1 MKRQSSCFNVNCRK
15 LFRELSSINLREL
28 TVKFTIINVLIICL
42 NVQSQELPQGYFR
55 NPMDHE
61 IGLSATFAEFRTG
74 HFHSGLDMR
83 TGGAVGKPVYAAADG
98 YVARVSI
105 SPWGGGKILYIKH
118 PNGYTSV
125 YMHLN
130 GYAGA
135 IGKAVL
141 REHYAQK
148 SYSISKVFGP
158 NELPVKKGQLVAYSG
173 NTGGSGGPHL
183 HFEIRRGGA
192 ADLHT
197 HSTTINPLL
206 FGLPYTDNIKPII
219 RGLRIYPEGG
229 EGGYEVGKDN
239 TVSVNGPF
247 YLGIYATDAAE
258 GSTAKN
264 GVDHV
269 EVYLDG
275 TLFFL
280 YTTEAVP
287 IDSSRMVN
295 ALLDYPLFA
304 RTRQAY
310 LLTRALPGAEGP
322 WVPVRMGDGIFRLKA
337 GSTHH
342 IGVKVYDIV
351 GNCAERVITVT
362 VNRNTQNTP
371 SNQNNQNTL
380 PISYSQPF
388 DHQQSSF
395 NIHLSPFTLY
405 ADDRLRCEAEGQTV
419 TIQPT
424 VNDIPPHQ
432 YYTLSLKGSL
442 PGVPTDKTVVVS
454 VTRKAGSLKHSA
466 YKTTHA
472 DGWHTAQVREWG
484 EFTLAADTTAPSV
497 RPANFKDQAPLKGNT
512 LKVKISDDLSG
523 VETYHCYLNG
533 QWILGE
539 YDGKTATISIDASG
553 KLKSGANRLRVT
565 VTDGAGNTTDKT
577 WTVTK

>member
-1 MKRQSSCFNVNCRK
+1 MKRIFKIQAFIIISLNSYLLALNC
-15 LFRELSSINLREL
+15 
-28 TVKFTIINVLIICL
+28 
-42 NVQSQELPQGYFR
+42 QELPQGYFR
-55 NPMDHE
+55 NPMDHA

-98 YVARVSI
+98 YVAKVSI

-118 PNGYTSV
+118 PNGYTTV

-141 REHYAQK
+141 REHYLQK

-197 HSTTINPLL
+197 HSTTVNPLH
-206 FGLPYTDNIKPII
+206 FGLPYTDNIKPVI
-219 RGLRIYPEGG
+219 RGLRIYPEAG
-229 EGGYEVGKDN
+229 EPLEVGKDN
-239 TVSVNGPF
+239 TVSVDGPF
-247 YLGIYATDAAE
+247 HLGIYATDAAE

-264 GVDHV
+264 GPDHV

-275 TLFFL
+275 TLFFH

-304 RTRQAY
+304 RTRQPY
-310 LLTRALPGAEGP
+310 LLTRTLPGAEGP

-342 IGVKVYDIV
+342 IGIKVYDIK
-351 GNCAERVITVT
+351 GNCAERVVT
-362 VNRNTQNTP
+362 VNVKAESGKRKAE
-371 SNQNNQNTL
+371 SNGVAVK
-380 PISYSQPF
+380 YDQPF
-388 DHQQSSF
+388 DHQQPF
-395 NIHLSPFTLY
+395 FTFHLSPFTLY
-405 ADDRLRCEAEGQTV
+405 ADDRLHCETEGKTV

-432 YYTLSLKGSL
+432 YYTLSIKGSL
-442 PGVPTDKTVVVS
+442 PGVPAEKTVVALVY
-454 VTRKAGSLKHSA
+454 RKPSGIKYTAH
-466 YKTTHA
+466 KTTHA
-472 DGWHTAQVREWG
+472 DGWHTTHVRDWG
-484 EFTLAADTTAPSV
+484 EFTLAADTTAPGAY
-497 RPANFKDQAPLKGNT
+497 PINFKDWSPLKGST
-512 LKVKISDDLSG
+512 LKVKIFDDLAG

-539 YDGKTATISIDASG
+539 YDGKTATVTIDASG
-553 KLKSGANRLRVT
+553 KLKQGTNHLRVT
-565 VTDGAGNTTDKT
+565 VTDGTGNTTDKT
-577 WTVTK
+577 WAVTK

>member
-1 MKRQSSCFNVNCRK
+1 MKHIVKILVCANIILNSQF
-15 LFRELSSINLREL
+15 SI
-28 TVKFTIINVLIICL
+28 L
-42 NVQSQELPQGYFR
+42 NSQELPQGYFR
-55 NPMDHE
+55 NPLNSG
-61 IGLSATFAEFRTG
+61 IGLSATFAEFRIG

-83 TGGAVGKPVYAAADG
+83 TGGAVDLPVYAAADG
-98 YVARVSI
+98 YVAKVSI

-141 REHYAQK
+141 KEQYAKQCF
-148 SYSISKVFGP
+148 SITKLFAP
-158 NELPVKKGQLVAYSG
+158 NELPVKKGELVAYSG
-173 NTGGSGGPHL
+173 NSGSSGGPHL

-206 FGLPYTDNIKPII
+206 FGMPYTDNIKPTI
-219 RGLRIYPEGG
+219 RGLRIYPVDREPIDI
-229 EGGYEVGKDN
+229 GKDN
-239 TVSVNGPF
+239 IVTIGGPF

-269 EVYLDG
+269 EVLLDG
-275 TLFFL
+275 TPFFT

-287 IDSSRMVN
+287 IDSSRIVN

-304 RTRQAY
+304 RSRQPY

-322 WVPVRMGDGIFRLKA
+322 WIPTRMGDGIFRLKP

-342 IGVKVYDIV
+342 IGIKVYDIK
-351 GNCAERVITVT
+351 GNATERVLTVQCSEATPRSTGKISPRGITVKY
-362 VNRNTQNTP
+362 N
-371 SNQNNQNTL
+371 
-380 PISYSQPF
+380 QPF
-388 DHQQSSF
+388 NYRFETLNVQ
-395 NIHLSPFTLY
+395 LPAYTLY
-405 ADDRLRCEAEGQTV
+405 ADDKLRCETSGIIV

-424 VNDIPPHQ
+424 VNDIPPHL
-432 YYTLSLKGSL
+432 YYTLSIKGSL
-442 PGVPTDKTVVVS
+442 PGVPAERTMVACINGGRT
-454 VTRKAGSLKHSA
+454 SA

-472 DGWHTAQVREWG
+472 DGCHTAQVRDWG
-484 EFTLAADTTAPSV
+484 SFTLIADTTAPV
-497 RPANFKDQAPLKGNT
+497 IRPVNFSEGKLLKSNT
-512 LKVKISDDLSG
+512 LKLKITDNLAG

-533 QWILGE
+533 SWVLGE
-539 YDGKTATISIDASG
+539 YDGKTATVSIDARG
-553 KLKSGANRLRVT
+553 KLKSGSNKLRVT
-565 VTDGAGNTTDKT
+565 ATDATGNTADLT
-577 WTVTK
+577 WNITK

>member
-1 MKRQSSCFNVNCRK
+1 MKRIITLLLTFNF
-15 LFRELSSINLREL
+15 LLL
-28 TVKFTIINVLIICL
+28 TLAA
-42 NVQSQELPQGYFR
+42 QELPQGYFR
-55 NPMDHE
+55 NPLNRD

-83 TGGAVGKPVYAAADG
+83 TGGAVDQPVYAAADG
-98 YVARVSI
+98 YVAKVSI

-141 REHYAQK
+141 KEQYAQR
-148 SYSISKVFGP
+148 SYSISKLFGP
-158 NELPVKKGQLVAYSG
+158 DELPVKQGQLVAYSG

-183 HFEIRRGGA
+183 HFEVRRGGA

-197 HSTTINPLL
+197 HATTFNPLH
-206 FGLPYTDNIKPII
+206 FGLPYTDNIKPVI
-219 RGLRIYPEGG
+219 RGVRLYPEGG
-229 EGGYEVGKDN
+229 EPMEIGADN
-239 TVSVNGPF
+239 SATVSGPF

-264 GVDHV
+264 GVDRM

-275 TLFFL
+275 TLFFS

-304 RTRQAY
+304 STRQAY

-322 WVPVRMGDGIFRLKA
+322 WIPVRVGDGIFRLKA

-342 IGVKVYDIV
+342 IGIKAYDVK
-351 GNCAERVITVT
+351 GNSAERVLTIT
-362 VNRNTQNTP
+362 TQNNQNIQNT
-371 SNQNNQNTL
+371 QNNQNTHTVK
-380 PISYSQPF
+380 YTQPF
-388 DHQQSSF
+388 NCQFLSF
-395 NIHLSPFTLY
+395 TFQLKPFTLY
-405 ADDRLRCEAEGQTV
+405 ADDHLQVKSEGKSV
-419 TIQPT
+419 TIAPT
-424 VNDIPPHQ
+424 LNDIPPHLA
-432 YYTLSLKGSL
+432 YSLGIRGSL
-442 PGVPTDKTVVVS
+442 PGVPTERTVVVR
-454 VTRKAGSLKHSA
+454 VTRKSGSVKHTA

-472 DGWHTAQVREWG
+472 DGVHTAQVRDWG
-484 EFTLAADTTAPSV
+484 EFTLAADTTAPVV
-497 RPANFKDQAPLKGNT
+497 RPVNFSEGKPLKGTT
-512 LKVKISDDLSG
+512 LKVKISDDLAG
-523 VETYHCYLNG
+523 IETYHCYLNG

-539 YDGKTATISIDASG
+539 YDGKTATVVVDARN
-553 KLKSGANRLRVT
+553 KLKGGSNKLRV
-565 VTDGAGNTTDKT
+565 VAVDGVGNTTDLT
-577 WTVTK
+577 WNLTKQTQR